1 MLKAR
6 DEQRLRLAFRFAEK
20 ARAAGNHPFG
30 AVLVAPDGE
39 ILMGAENSVVTQGS
53 ATAHAELNLMLAATR
68 GWEPA
73 LLKTCTLYT
82 SGEPC
87 AMCAGAIVWGNVRRV
102 VFGLDLD
109 GIYTAISAGGIDP
122 DAPGLA
128 LPSRE
133 VFAGAPW
140 PVEVIG
146 PALEDEARQLHEGY
160 W

>member
-1 MLKAR
+1 MLNAR
-6 DEQRLRLAFRFAEK
+6 DEHMLRLSFRFAEK

-30 AVLVAPDGE
+30 ALLVTPDGE
-39 ILMGAENSVVTQGS
+39 VLLASENSVVTQGS
-53 ATAHAELNLMLAATR
+53 ATAHAELNLMQAATR

-73 LLKTCTLYT
+73 LLKTCTVYT

-87 AMCAGAIVWGNVRRV
+87 PMCAGAIVWGNVRRV
-102 VFGLDLD
+102 VFGLGLD
-109 GIYTAISAGGIDP
+109 GIYAAISAGGIDP

-133 VFAGAPW
+133 VFASAPW
-140 PVEVIG
+140 PVTVIG
-146 PALEDEARQLHEGY
+146 PALEDEAREVHAGF